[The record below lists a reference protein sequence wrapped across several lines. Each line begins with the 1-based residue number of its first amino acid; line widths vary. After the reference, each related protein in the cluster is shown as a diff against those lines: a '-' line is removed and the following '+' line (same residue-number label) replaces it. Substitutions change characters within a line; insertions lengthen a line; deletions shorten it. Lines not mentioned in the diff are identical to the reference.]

1 VPAHLVDDQGRAL
14 DAEYVVETDGAHLA
28 VILESRSGMSGSRA
42 AAEPGLQPG
51 AGGVLAVR
59 LTRLGRLDAVLVDA
73 LVDSRYT
80 QQLGVP
86 DADWRLVGA
95 PIERADDGTL
105 TATGGIHQLHD
116 PWHVDDGT
124 LTPLGFRYRV
134 PQRPELA

>member
-1 VPAHLVDDQGRAL
+1 VPAYLVDDQGRAL
-14 DAEYVVETDGAHLA
+14 EAEYVVETDGAHLA
-28 VILESRSGMSGSRA
+28 VILETA
-42 AAEPGLQPG
+42 AACRARGPPRNPDYNR
-51 AGGVLAVR
+51 VLAVR
-59 LTRLGRLDAVLVDA
+59 LTRLGRPDAVLVDA
-73 LVDSRYT
+73 WVDSRYT

-86 DADWRLVGA
+86 DADRRLVGA
-95 PIERADDGTL
+95 SIERADDGTV